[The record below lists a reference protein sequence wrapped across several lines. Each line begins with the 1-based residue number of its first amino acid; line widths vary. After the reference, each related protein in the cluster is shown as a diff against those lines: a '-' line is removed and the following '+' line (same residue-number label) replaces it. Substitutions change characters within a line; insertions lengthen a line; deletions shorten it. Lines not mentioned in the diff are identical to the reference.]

1 MSKGIDTP
9 ILLDFPEQIETE
21 RLILRPPKPG
31 DGPAMNAA
39 TRESLDDLRPWMPWA
54 QHVPEVEE
62 TEAICRR
69 KYAEWITREDL
80 MITFWRKS
88 DGEFVGG
95 SGMHRINWAVPQV
108 EIGYWRRS
116 SMTGNGYVTETV
128 NALTAFA
135 FKYLHAQRI
144 EIRIDSR
151 NTASIAVAERAAYML
166 EAQLTNHDRAVDG
179 SLRDTLVYVMFPPDA
194 QQSS

>member
-1 MSKGIDTP
+1 MGKGIEHP

-39 TRESLDDLRPWMPWA
+39 TRESLDHLRPWMPWA
-54 QHVPEVEE
+54 QHVPTVEE

-69 KYAEWITREDL
+69 KYAEWIMREDL
-80 MITFWRKS
+80 MVTFWRTR

-108 EIGYWRRS
+108 EIGYWCRS

-128 NALTAFA
+128 DALTEFA
-135 FKYLHAQRI
+135 FTYLRAQRI

-151 NTASIAVAERAAYML
+151 NVASIAVAERAGYTL
-166 EAQLTNHDRAVDG
+166 EAQLTNHDRGVDG
-179 SLRDTLVYVMFPPDA
+179 SLRDTLVYVMFPPTM
-194 QQSS
+194 QRLH